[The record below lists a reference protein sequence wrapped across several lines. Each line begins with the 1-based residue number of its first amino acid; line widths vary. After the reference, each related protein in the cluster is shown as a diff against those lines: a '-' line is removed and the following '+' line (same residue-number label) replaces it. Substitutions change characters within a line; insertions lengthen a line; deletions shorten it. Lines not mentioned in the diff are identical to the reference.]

1 VPTAAD
7 IAHLLRR
14 TGFGGTASEIATLA
28 AQPLDQTVNQ
38 LLDFSAAP
46 DDPEP
51 AFLTDATLGDW
62 QREYMLQQ
70 WWLDRMATTTCPLQE
85 KLALFWHGHFAT
97 QNEKV
102 GDMLLMYQQNSL
114 FRHAGAGNFRDLVH
128 SMSLQPAMLI
138 YLDND
143 PNVVGQ
149 PNENFAR
156 ELMEI
161 FTLGVDQ
168 YTQFD
173 VEASARAWTGFN
185 TLDSDR
191 EQFNFYPDRHD
202 DGMKTFMGV
211 TRDFDGPGIIDF
223 ILSENTVKKMTA
235 ARFIAKELWT
245 FFAYPG
251 PDSTLLDAITQAFYD
266 SDLDITTLLDTMFNR
281 PEFYSMTAYQGL
293 VRSPVE
299 WVVALM
305 RALSMSAEN
314 TNPQWW
320 MSDMGQQLFEPPNV
334 AGWKDNAY
342 WISTTALWAR
352 ANFARYLTWLA
363 DNTGFLNQVPAL
375 SVTDGVQAAFDAFD
389 IDSPATATRDHL
401 ETWLTGQRA
410 AAGQWADWQFINL
423 ITLTMLSPDFNLA

>member
-14 TGFGGTASEIATLA
+14 TGFGGDAADIATLA
-28 AQPLDQTVNQ
+28 AQPLSQTVDH
-38 LLDFSAAP
+38 LLDFSAATA
-46 DDPEP
+46 DPQP
-51 AFLTDATLGDW
+51 AFLTDPTLGDW
-62 QREYMLQQ
+62 QREYLLQQ

-97 QNEKV
+97 ENNKV

-114 FRHAGAGNFRDLVH
+114 FRHAGGGNFRDLVH
-128 SMSLQPAMLI
+128 SMSLQPAMLL

-156 ELMEI
+156 ELMEL

-168 YTQFD
+168 YSQFD

-202 DGMKTFMGV
+202 SGMKTFMGV

-235 ARFIAKELWT
+235 ARFIAKEVWT
-245 FFAYPG
+245 FFAYPA
-251 PDSTLLDAITQAFYD
+251 PEATLLDAITQAFYD
-266 SDLDITTLLDTMFNR
+266 SDLDVTTLLRTMFNR
-281 PEFYSMTAYQGL
+281 PEFYSVSAYQGL

-299 WVVALM
+299 WVVALL
-305 RALSMSAEN
+305 RALGMTAEA

-334 AGWKDNAY
+334 AGWKNNAY
-342 WISTTALWAR
+342 WLSTTALWAR

-363 DNTGFLNQVPAL
+363 DNAGFLNQVPGL
-375 SVTDGVQAAFDAFD
+375 SVTDAVQAAFDAFGV
-389 IDSPATATRDHL
+389 DSPSTATRNHL
-401 ETWLTGQRA
+401 QDWLTGQRA
-410 AAGQWADWQFINL
+410 ASDQWTDWQFINL